1 MLLDNQFAI
10 KETNDTRV
18 KLNDTDDRDKAQ
30 PTERH
35 CFKGTQVKQ
44 IIDTDESDI
53 NLSSQQQPNK
63 HKSKKTEN
71 NDYFEEI
78 KILKKSFRQEKIIL

>member
-18 KLNDTDDRDKAQ
+18 KLNDTDHRGKAQ
-30 PTERH
+30 PTERD

-63 HKSKKTEN
+63 HKSKKN
-71 NDYFEEI
+71 LRI
-78 KILKKSFRQEKIIL
+78 MIILRR